1 MNTNVDVPSPEPG
14 PKPQLDLRRAL
25 NHAVK
30 VAQYLSTSDV
40 LDEETLT
47 GSILG
52 ALSASLGFCVEP
64 RDTDPIEASK
74 KFFWARYNK
83 GTARKNEHSEARNG
97 ADFALVLINEHG
109 IRRLAIFQAKKGK
122 VSRPDP
128 TKPKWKIDTYREGKD
143 EKEHP
148 RTQIEALVRASTA
161 LMERNLSHSIAD
173 VEAALDE
180 HAGKEG
186 TGQEGQ
192 LEAAPT
198 GAPLTV
204 DGLSWVHYVAY
215 CKGAPLCIPVSE
227 MQDVLERS
235 LDFDEPD
242 GKFEFDPTEVEFKTL
257 FQVLENGLAAD
268 TPQWLTIQNPEA
280 MKAVPKLLDL
290 MPIFAAGNI
299 EGFDHLI
306 GMTEQVDAN
315 EDASQIPSSQ
325 AELARTTAP
334 IIAKP
339 KFLYERREA
348 RNVGKNATG
357 QPRKGKPSTPK

>member
-148 RTQIEALVRASTA
+148 SDVPPRLSSTTVWSPILNDKEIGREEALYRRTD
-161 LMERNLSHSIAD
+161 H
-173 VEAALDE
+173 
-180 HAGKEG
+180 
-186 TGQEGQ
+186 
-192 LEAAPT
+192 
-198 GAPLTV
+198 
-204 DGLSWVHYVAY
+204 
-215 CKGAPLCIPVSE
+215 
-227 MQDVLERS
+227 
-235 LDFDEPD
+235 
-242 GKFEFDPTEVEFKTL
+242 
-257 FQVLENGLAAD
+257 
-268 TPQWLTIQNPEA
+268 WLPA
-280 MKAVPKLLDL
+280 
-290 MPIFAAGNI
+290 
-299 EGFDHLI
+299 
-306 GMTEQVDAN
+306 
-315 EDASQIPSSQ
+315 
-325 AELARTTAP
+325 
-334 IIAKP
+334 
-339 KFLYERREA
+339 
-348 RNVGKNATG
+348 
-357 QPRKGKPSTPK
+357 